1 MTPESRK
8 QGMIG
13 KTPTVDEG
21 GWHGTDL
28 NQGVGTRY
36 FKKMS
41 YVFISHGFLHVHMSY
56 FRRIAL
62 KR

>member
-1 MTPESRK
+1 MTSESRK

-13 KTPTVDEG
+13 KTPAVEEG
-21 GWHGTDL
+21 GWHGIDL
-28 NQGVGTRY
+28 NQDVGTRY

-41 YVFISHGFLHVHMSY
+41 YVFISHSFLHVYMSY

>member
-1 MTPESRK
+1 MTSESRK

-13 KTPTVDEG
+13 KMPAVEEG

-36 FKKMS
+36 
-41 YVFISHGFLHVHMSY
+41 Y
-56 FRRIAL
+56 FS
-62 KR
+62 